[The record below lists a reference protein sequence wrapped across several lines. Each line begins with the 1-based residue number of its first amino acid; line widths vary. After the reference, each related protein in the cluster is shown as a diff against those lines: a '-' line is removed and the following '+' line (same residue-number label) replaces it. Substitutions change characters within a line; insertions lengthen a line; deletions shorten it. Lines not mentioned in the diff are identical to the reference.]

1 MTLIVDGNR
10 QFRAATLRAL
20 QSICPCFI
28 YELADNGEV
37 LLQSSQN
44 HDKFCKCYCVHLA
57 GCNLMTDLTGS
68 RNTVKIK
75 RTTRGAK
82 YKYRRKRRRVSWNPN
97 ATPNAG
103 IGKGKKAATPPEIVL
118 GHELIHAHH
127 HNEGTLS
134 KGRTNDIPNEEINTV
149 RGENQLRA
157 EHRPP
162 LPERKTYGRRR
173 VPSPGTPDLDTTDRY
188 DCKCSERQE
197 EPKKPSKIKQVTSEQ
212 QANILDGIAG
222 PGRSGVAAQMAS
234 ALDLR
239 AAAIDATGMHT
250 VLEEAFAAKQAIIF
264 ESISL
269 ADESHTFFVL
279 STDGETV
286 QVIANALVE
295 REDTLWTIDLLAG
308 AKTLN
313 EPLSR
318 DGAGLLERLTSSDLN
333 GTVGGDADTLD
344 GTLDILTIAEG
355 GDIRTAALYGSDW
368 TQTDDNAEPPEDRAD
383 AATWE
388 AMETARAL
396 IFGQM
401 ANN

>member
-1 MTLIVDGNR
+1 M
-10 QFRAATLRAL
+10 FWK
-20 QSICPCFI
+20 P
-28 YELADNGEV
+28 
-37 LLQSSQN
+37 
-44 HDKFCKCYCVHLA
+44 K
-57 GCNLMTDLTGS
+57 
-68 RNTVKIK
+68 
-75 RTTRGAK
+75 
-82 YKYRRKRRRVSWNPN
+82 
-97 ATPNAG
+97 ATPNVG

-118 GHELIHAHH
+118 GHELIYAHH
-127 HNEGTLS
+127 HNEGTLA
-134 KGRTNDIPNEEINTV
+134 KGKTKDILNEEINTV
-149 RGENQLRA
+149 RADR
-157 EHRPP
+157 RPP
-162 LPERKTYGRRR
+162 SPERKTYARQP
-173 VPSPGTPDLDTTDRY
+173 VPSPGTLNLDTADRY

-197 EPKKPSKIKQVTSEQ
+197 EPKEPSKIKQVSPEQ
-212 QANILDGIAG
+212 QTNILDGIAG

-239 AAAIDATGMHT
+239 AAAIDATGMNT

-313 EPLSR
+313 GPLSR
-318 DGAGLLERLTSSDLN
+318 DGAGLLERLASSDLN
-333 GTVGGDADTLD
+333 GTVGGDADILD
-344 GTLDILTIAEG
+344 GTLDILMIAEG

-368 TQTDDNAEPPEDRAD
+368 TQTDDDAEPPEDRAD

-396 IFGQM
+396 IFCQM

>member
-1 MTLIVDGNR
+1 M
-10 QFRAATLRAL
+10 A
-20 QSICPCFI
+20 
-28 YELADNGEV
+28 
-37 LLQSSQN
+37 
-44 HDKFCKCYCVHLA
+44 
-57 GCNLMTDLTGS
+57 DLTGS
-68 RNTVKIK
+68 RNTAKIK
-75 RTTRGAK
+75 RTSWKARYIPK
-82 YKYRRKRRRVSWNPN
+82 KRRVLWNPK
-97 ATPNAG
+97 ATPNVG
-103 IGKGKKAATPPEIVL
+103 IGKRKKAATPPEIVL

-127 HNEGTLS
+127 HNKEGTIS
-134 KGRTNDIPNEEINTV
+134 KGKTKGILDEEINTV

-157 EHRPP
+157 ERRPP
-162 LPERKTYGRRR
+162 LPERKTYEGRR
-173 VPSPGTPDLDTTDRY
+173 VPLPGTPNLGTADRY
-188 DCKCSERQE
+188 DCECSERQE

-212 QANILDGIAG
+212 QTSILDGIAG

-313 EPLSR
+313 GPLSR
-318 DGAGLLERLTSSDLN
+318 DGAGLLERLASSDLN

-355 GDIRTAALYGSDW
+355 GDIRAAALYGSDW
-368 TQTDDNAEPPEDRAD
+368 TQTDDDAD

>member
-1 MTLIVDGNR
+1 M
-10 QFRAATLRAL
+10 
-20 QSICPCFI
+20 
-28 YELADNGEV
+28 ADLN
-37 LLQSSQN
+37 
-44 HDKFCKCYCVHLA
+44 
-57 GCNLMTDLTGS
+57 GS
-68 RNTVKIK
+68 RNTVTIK
-75 RTTRGAK
+75 RIRNRAR
-82 YKYRRKRRRVSWNPN
+82 YIPEPRRVRWDDPKD
-97 ATPNAG
+97 TPNAG
-103 IGKGKKAATPPEIVL
+103 IGKGKKAVTPPEIML

-127 HNEGTLS
+127 HNEGTLAEGMT
-134 KGRTNDIPNEEINTV
+134 KGIQNEEINTV
-149 RGENQLRA
+149 RGENQLRV
-157 EHRPP
+157 ERRPP
-162 LPERKTYGRRR
+162 SPERKTYGRRP
-173 VPSPGTPDLDTTDRY
+173 VPSPGTPNLDTADRY

-197 EPKKPSKIKQVTSEQ
+197 EPKGPSKIKQVTPEQ
-212 QANILDGIAG
+212 QTNILDGILDGIAG

-239 AAAIDATGMHT
+239 AAAIDATGMNT

-286 QVIANALVE
+286 QVIANVLVE

-313 EPLSR
+313 GPLSR
-318 DGAGLLERLTSSDLN
+318 DGAGLLDRLAASDLN

-368 TQTDDNAEPPEDRAD
+368 TQTDDDAEPPEDRAD